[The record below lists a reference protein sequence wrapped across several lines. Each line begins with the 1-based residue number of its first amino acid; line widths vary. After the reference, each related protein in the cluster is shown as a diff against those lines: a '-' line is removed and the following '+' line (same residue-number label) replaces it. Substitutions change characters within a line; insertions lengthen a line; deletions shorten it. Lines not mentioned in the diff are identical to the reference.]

1 MRWRPFIFYLA
12 TFLSI
17 GIANVILLVVRPSS
31 PSVLSVPEMMFVSLG
46 LAILN
51 ELSEINSS
59 LIPNQLET
67 GTDKALMMNAY

>member
-59 LIPNQLET
+59 LRQKNRQDL
-67 GTDKALMMNAY
+67 